1 MLILGRK
8 EGEALL
14 IGDDIRISVLAIE
27 KGRVRLA
34 IDAPKNI
41 SILRSELR
49 SAMDFNQDA
58 GPRGEFPSEYALFAG
73 PARWRPYKIK
83 QTRRRSVPGFFVHP
97 MRMPLGLLP
106 LDAMGRESG
115 CLQKPQKAR

>member
-14 IGDDIRISVLAIE
+14 IGEDIRISVLAIE

-41 SILRSELR
+41 SILRSSLR

-58 GPRGEFPSEYALFAG
+58 AHEES
-73 PARWRPYKIK
+73 
-83 QTRRRSVPGFFVHP
+83 S
-97 MRMPLGLLP
+97 P
-106 LDAMGRESG
+106 LDLLSLLAPPDGDPT
-115 CLQKPQKAR
+115 K

>member
-34 IDAPKNI
+34 IDAPKH
-41 SILRSELR
+41 
-49 SAMDFNQDA
+49 FH
-58 GPRGEFPSEYALFAG
+58 
-73 PARWRPYKIK
+73 PAQRTAQRH
-83 QTRRRSVPGFFVHP
+83 GF
-97 MRMPLGLLP
+97 
-106 LDAMGRESG
+106 
-115 CLQKPQKAR
+115 

>member
-1 MLILGRK
+1 MLLLGRK

-14 IGDDIRISVLAIE
+14 IGEDIRISVLAIE

-58 GPRGEFPSEYALFAG
+58 
-73 PARWRPYKIK
+73 ARC
-83 QTRRRSVPGFFVHP
+83 V
-97 MRMPLGLLP
+97 
-106 LDAMGRESG
+106 
-115 CLQKPQKAR
+115 

>member
-41 SILRSELR
+41 SILRSATAQR
-49 SAMDFNQDA
+49 H
-58 GPRGEFPSEYALFAG
+58 
-73 PARWRPYKIK
+73 
-83 QTRRRSVPGFFVHP
+83 GF
-97 MRMPLGLLP
+97 
-106 LDAMGRESG
+106 
-115 CLQKPQKAR
+115 